1 MKSCTSHSS
10 LQIYM
15 FSSLTNRS
23 SITKE
28 VEYLS
33 RAHAQ
38 TQRKRVMSRTLH
50 RSTMSHVLLLDLT
63 LILSAAAIVS
73 NSSNGSQTHRL
84 LVAFQAPWNVSFP
97 FSARRLGSAIQ
108 IAVEKVNNNP
118 SFLGNYSLDFVY
130 KDTDCN
136 PKESLGEFIQQ
147 VWRENV
153 TALFGPACP
162 EEAEVWVF
170 CKVYCLFTR

>member
-1 MKSCTSHSS
+1 
-10 LQIYM
+10 
-15 FSSLTNRS
+15 
-23 SITKE
+23 
-28 VEYLS
+28 
-33 RAHAQ
+33 
-38 TQRKRVMSRTLH
+38 MSRMLH
-50 RSTMSHVLLLDLT
+50 CSTMSHGLLLGLT
-63 LILSAAAIVS
+63 LVLSAAAIIS
-73 NSSNGSQTHRL
+73 NSSGSQTHRL

-130 KDTDCN
+130 KDTGCN

-162 EEAEVWVF
+162 GEAEV
-170 CKVYCLFTR
+170 